1 MLADDME
8 GRATRAIIDLDAL
21 ASNIRILGASL
32 SRDTGLMAVVKANGY
47 GHGAVMV
54 ARTAVEA
61 GATWLAV
68 ATVDEGAMLRQ
79 AGITVPILVLGPIDP
94 SEARAAVAARLTIA
108 IGGPDLLDPLRQ
120 ASEAC
125 QHGPLS
131 VHVKID
137 TGMRRYGVLPSE
149 ALALAQTIVDTPA
162 LRLTGVFTHFA
173 RADEADETPTRLQAE
188 RFDQTIAELRRAG
201 IAAGLVHAANSA
213 AALRSRAYDYDLV
226 RAGIAIYGIPPSS
239 DVPLLPGM
247 RQVMTLRSRIRRV
260 VRLLP
265 GEGVSYGASYRARE
279 SECVGLV
286 PIGYGDGYHRLL
298 SNRAWMGIGGW
309 RAPVAGRICMDQTLV
324 RLPEGREICPGEEVV
339 VFGAGEA
346 GEPTLPELAG
356 LAETIPYELATAVS
370 SRVPRWFIRGGRIVA
385 VENLSGLHE
394 MT

>member
-1 MLADDME
+1 ME

-21 ASNIRILGASL
+21 ESNIRILKANL
-32 SRDTGLMAVVKANGY
+32 SHGTGLMAVVKANGY

-54 ARTAVEA
+54 ARTAVQA

-79 AGITVPILVLGPIDP
+79 AGVAVPILVLGPIDP
-94 SEARAAVAARLTIA
+94 SEAQAAASARLTIA

-120 ASEAC
+120 AAEAC

-131 VHVKID
+131 VHLKID
-137 TGMRRYGVLPSE
+137 TGMRRYGALPSE
-149 ALALAQTIVDTPA
+149 ALALARAIVNIPA
-162 LRLTGVFTHFA
+162 LHLTGVFTHFA

-188 RFDQTIAELRRAG
+188 RFDQTVAELRRAG
-201 IAAGLVHAANSA
+201 IAVGLLHAANSA
-213 AALRSRAYDYDLV
+213 AALRSRAYDYHLV
-226 RAGIAIYGIPPSS
+226 RAGIAIYGIPPSR
-239 DVPLLPGM
+239 DVVLWPGM
-247 RQVMTLRSRIRRV
+247 RPVMTLCSRIRRV

-265 GEGVSYGASYRARE
+265 GEGVSYGATYRARE
-279 SECVGLV
+279 NECLGLV

-298 SNRAWMGIGGW
+298 SNRAWMGISGR

-324 RLPEGREICPGEEVV
+324 RLPEGSEISPGDEVV
-339 VFGAGEA
+339 VFGAGEN
-346 GEPTLPELAG
+346 GEPTLPELAE

-370 SRVPRWFIRGGRIVA
+370 PRVPRWFIREGRIVA
-385 VENLSGLHE
+385 VENLSGLYE